1 MDAKSSVDLNQ
12 DSTTI
17 VGSCLI
23 AAPRDL
29 VWSVWTDPKH
39 LAQWWGPDGFRTT
52 TSAFDFKPGGVWRF
66 VMHGPDGRDYEN
78 RITFDEIVKPE
89 LLRYHHGGGD
99 DVESVQ
105 FRTTVTFDDHGGTT
119 RVTLRGVFPSAEER
133 ARVIKEYGADKGLT
147 QTLARLDQYVVSMKT

>member
-1 MDAKSSVDLNQ
+1 MAAKSSLDL
-12 DSTTI
+12 DSDPKVI
-17 VGSCLI
+17 VGSRVI
-23 AAPRDL
+23 DAPRDL
-29 VWSVWTDPKH
+29 VWAAFTDPKH
-39 LAQWWGPDGFRTT
+39 LAKWWGPNGFSTT
-52 TSAFDFKPGGVWRF
+52 TSVHEFKVGGVWRF

-99 DVESVQ
+99 DVEPVQ
-105 FRTTVTFDDHGGTT
+105 FRTTVTFDDHGGKT

>member
-1 MDAKSSVDLNQ
+1 MID
-12 DSTTI
+12 
-17 VGSCLI
+17 
-23 AAPRDL
+23 APREL

-89 LLRYHHGGGD
+89 RIALSPRRRRRRRAGAVPHHR
-99 DVESVQ
+99 DVRGSRRQ
-105 FRTTVTFDDHGGTT
+105 DQ
-119 RVTLRGVFPSAEER
+119 VTLRGVFPSAEER
-133 ARVIKEYGADKGLT
+133 ARVIREYGADKGLV
-147 QTLARLDQYVVSMKT
+147 QTLARLAEYVAGMKT